1 MRESNTCLFPKEKCL
16 EHCEKTGSRLP
27 PFSLDLPVVK
37 AVPGTVRGG
46 GATFATTHWSVIAA
60 CIGGNGTSA
69 EDAAEALAQL
79 CHDYWPPLYSFVRR
93 RGFSPADAQDLVQ
106 GFFGYFLERKA
117 YTQTDR
123 SKGKFRSFMLASLKN
138 YMADVWDR
146 EHALKRGGGHE
157 FVLLDEE
164 LVAAEAQVSSHSA
177 EVVSEEQ
184 EYERR
189 WAAALVAR
197 AMKKLE
203 AQFSDGPKAPLFVQL
218 KPFITGGSGLPS
230 QEEVAERLQMPID
243 TLRSHLS
250 RMRARYRELLRE
262 EVALTV
268 SQDDNVDDELRHL
281 CSILAAAC

>member
-1 MRESNTCLFPKEKCL
+1 
-16 EHCEKTGSRLP
+16 
-27 PFSLDLPVVK
+27 VK
-37 AVPGTVRGG
+37 DVPGTVAIGG
-46 GATFATTHWSVIAA
+46 VGFATTHWSVIAA
-60 CIGGNGTSA
+60 CTN
-69 EDAAEALAQL
+69 EDDLGETAHAALTQL

-93 RGFSPADAQDLVQ
+93 RGFSSADAQDLVQ

-117 YTQTDR
+117 YAQTDR
-123 SKGKFRSFMLASLKN
+123 KKGKFRSFMLASLKH

-164 LVAAEAQVSSHSA
+164 LAAVEAHAMSNSA

-197 AMKKLE
+197 AIKKLE
-203 AQFSDGPKAPLFVQL
+203 SHFSHGPKALLFAEL
-218 KPFITGGSGLPS
+218 KSFITGGTGLPS
-230 QEEVAERLQMPID
+230 QEEVAERLGIPVD
-243 TLRSHLS
+243 TVRSHLS

-262 EVALTV
+262 EVARTV
-268 SQDDNVDDELRHL
+268 SQNDNVDDELRHL
-281 CSILAAAC
+281 CSILTAAC